1 MQEEHDGLQEGSA
14 ETKVDPL
21 LWKEGKRQVGPLALE
36 TEQTFS
42 FLKPES
48 VMRGFIGEIVSRFEK
63 KGLVLVG
70 AKLIQMSRDQAERL
84 YGVHKGKPFFNELVS
99 HVTSG
104 PVFLMVWEGP
114 NAVTVVRNLVGA
126 TNPLNAAAGTIRG
139 DFALQVTP
147 NAIHGADSPENAKR
161 EMSIFFSG
169 SEFTKYSK
177 PTEREFLLK

>member
-1 MQEEHDGLQEGSA
+1 
-14 ETKVDPL
+14 
-21 LWKEGKRQVGPLALE
+21 
-36 TEQTFS
+36 
-42 FLKPES
+42 
-48 VMRGFIGEIVSRFEK
+48 MRGLIGEIVSRFER
-63 KGLVLVG
+63 KGLLLVA
-70 AKLIQMSRDQAERL
+70 AKLIQMSQDQAEKL
-84 YGVHKGKPFFNELVS
+84 YGVHKDKPFFNELVS

-114 NAVTVVRNLVGA
+114 NAVMVVRNLMGA
-126 TNPLNAAAGTIRG
+126 THPINAAPGTVRG

-169 SEFTKYSK
+169 GEITKYSK

>member
-48 VMRGFIGEIVSRFEK
+48 VMRGLIGEIVSRFER
-63 KGLVLVG
+63 KGLLLVG
-70 AKLIQMSRDQAERL
+70 AKLMQMSHDQAERL

-161 EMSIFFSG
+161 EMSIFFPS
-169 SEFTKYSK
+169 SEVTRYSK